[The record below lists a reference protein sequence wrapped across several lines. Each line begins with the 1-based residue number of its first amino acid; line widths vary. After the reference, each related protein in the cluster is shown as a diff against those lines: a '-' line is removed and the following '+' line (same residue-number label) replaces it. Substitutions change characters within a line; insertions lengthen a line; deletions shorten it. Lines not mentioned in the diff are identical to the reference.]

1 MKNKAWIKEGIR
13 DGFPIFLAYFAVSFA
28 LGIAAGKVGF
38 SALQAFVVSL
48 TNNASAGEYAGISL
62 VGVSA
67 GYLEVALMVFIANA
81 RYFLMSCTLS
91 QKFSPETPFFHRLI
105 IGYAITDEIFAAN
118 IGRKGYI
125 EPAYSYGVMGIAM
138 PGWAFGTALGVI
150 AGAVLPAFAVS
161 ALSVALFGMFIAI
174 IIPPAMK
181 NRVIAAL
188 VLISFALSTAANKLP
203 VFDCISQGIKTI
215 ILTVLISLAAAL
227 IRPIPS
233 DVDCE

>member
-1 MKNKAWIKEGIR
+1 MNKKSLFFSGFR
-13 DGFPIFLAYFAVSFA
+13 DGIPIALGYFAVSFA
-28 LGIAAGKVGF
+28 LGITAGNAGF
-38 SALQAFVVSL
+38 TALQAFIASL
-48 TNNASAGEYAGISL
+48 TNNASAGEYAAIALIATG
-62 VGVSA
+62 A
-67 GYLEVALMVFIANA
+67 GYAEVALMELIANA

-91 QKFSPETPFFHRLI
+91 QKFSPKTPLFHRLI

-125 EPAYSYGVMGIAM
+125 EPAYSYGVMGMAM

-150 AGAVLPAFAVS
+150 AGDVLPAFAVS

-181 NRVIAAL
+181 NKVIAAL
-188 VLISFALSTAANKLP
+188 VIISFAFSTAANKLP
-203 VFDCISQGIKTI
+203 LFDSISPGIKTI
-215 ILTVLISLAAAL
+215 VLTVLISLAAAL

>member
-1 MKNKAWIKEGIR
+1 MEHSNQFLGTERIGKLMK
-13 DGFPIFLAYFAVSFA
+13 
-28 LGIAAGKVGF
+28 
-38 SALQAFVVSL
+38 Q
-48 TNNASAGEYAGISL
+48 YAIPCIISL
-62 VGVSA
+62 LVG
-67 GYLEVALMVFIANA
+67 ALYNIVDQVFIANA

-150 AGAVLPAFAVS
+150 AGDVLPAFAVS